1 MVRPAQSG
9 AKEPGQANRRALTRQ
24 TWLLPLATAA
34 FLFFVAG
41 SILFIAVLRFP
52 PWVIAFLFLPSFLLT
67 VSALAVALADLL
79 ERPRDEF
86 RVGGRMVWVVLIALF
101 NVLAF
106 LPYWLC
112 VARHPWRGHPAGER
126 PSLSERSRV

>member
-1 MVRPAQSG
+1 M
-9 AKEPGQANRRALTRQ
+9 
-24 TWLLPLATAA
+24 PLATAT
-34 FLFFVAG
+34 FLLFVAG

-52 PWVIAFLFLPSFLLT
+52 PWVIAFLLPPSFVLT

-86 RVGGRMVWVVLIALF
+86 RFGARMVWVVLIALF